1 MARERYVDVE
11 PGVRLWA
18 EEHGDPGRPPLLLV
32 MGAQAPGLNWPDELV
47 ALLAAR
53 HRVIRYDHRDTG
65 RSTWAF
71 DEKPYP
77 LSRLAEDAVAVLDA
91 FGVGRA
97 HVVGMSLGGLLT
109 QLLVADHPDRLLS
122 ATVIGTAA
130 LSTAP
135 YVRPDGTRVPAA
147 ELPGPAAHLLEFW
160 SRPEEGRDLEA
171 ELDHRVAHWRALA
184 GDALPFDADWFR
196 AQERRIVAHT
206 GHHRPPTAHA
216 RADASGLLR
225 TEELAAAR
233 VPTLV
238 ISAPAEPVAPPPHAE
253 HLAQVIPGARLA
265 VVPGMGHA
273 LPPEVHGPLAVE
285 ILRHTERA

>member
-71 DEKPYP
+71 DERPYP

-91 FGVGRA
+91 FGAGRA

-135 YVRPDGTRVPAA
+135 YVRPDGSRVPAA
-147 ELPGPAAHLLEFW
+147 ELPGPAEHLLEFW
-160 SRPEEGRDLEA
+160 SRPEEDRDLEA

-273 LPPEVHGPLAVE
+273 LPPEVHGPLAGE

>member
-160 SRPEEGRDLEA
+160 SRPEEDRDLEA

-273 LPPEVHGPLAVE
+273 LPPEVHGPLAGE
-285 ILRHTERA
+285 ILRHAERA

>member
-18 EEHGDPGRPPLLLV
+18 EEHGDPARPPLLLV

-109 QLLVADHPDRLLS
+109 QLLVADHPDRLLT

-135 YVRPDGTRVPAA
+135 YVRPDGTRVPAE
-147 ELPGPAAHLLEFW
+147 ELPGPAPALLEFW
-160 SRPEEGRDLEA
+160 SRPEEDRDLEA

-216 RADASGLLR
+216 GADASGLLR
-225 TEELAAAR
+225 TEELAAAK

-273 LPPEVHGPLAVE
+273 LPPEVHGPLAGE
-285 ILRHTERA
+285 ILRHTETA

>member
-135 YVRPDGTRVPAA
+135 YVRPDGSRVPAA

-160 SRPEEGRDLEA
+160 SRPEEDRDLEA

-273 LPPEVHGPLAVE
+273 LPPEVHGPLAGE
-285 ILRHTERA
+285 ILWHTERA

>member
-135 YVRPDGTRVPAA
+135 YVRPDGSRVPAA

-160 SRPEEGRDLEA
+160 SRPEEDRDLEA

-273 LPPEVHGPLAVE
+273 LPPEVHGPLAGE
-285 ILRHTERA
+285 ILRHTERT

>member
-32 MGAQAPGLNWPDELV
+32 MGAQAPGFNWPDELV

-71 DEKPYP
+71 DERPYP

-160 SRPEEGRDLEA
+160 SRPEEDRDLEA

-273 LPPEVHGPLAVE
+273 LPPEVHGPLAGE

>member
-18 EEHGDPGRPPLLLV
+18 EEHGDPARPPLLLV
-32 MGAQAPGLNWPDELV
+32 MGAQAPGLDWPDELV

-77 LSRLAEDAVAVLDA
+77 LSRLAEDAVALLDA

-109 QLLVADHPDRLLS
+109 QLLVADHPDRLLT

-135 YVRPDGTRVPAA
+135 YVRPDGTRVPAE
-147 ELPGPAAHLLEFW
+147 ELPGPAPALLEFW
-160 SRPEEGRDLEA
+160 SRPEEDRDLEA

-196 AQERRIVAHT
+196 AQERRIVTHT

-225 TEELAAAR
+225 TEELAAAK

-273 LPPEVHGPLAVE
+273 LPPEVHGPLAGE
-285 ILRHTERA
+285 ILRHTETA

>member
-135 YVRPDGTRVPAA
+135 YVRPDGIRVPAA

-160 SRPEEGRDLEA
+160 SRPEEDRDLEA

-273 LPPEVHGPLAVE
+273 LPPEVHGPLAGE
-285 ILRHTERA
+285 ILRHAERA

>member
-47 ALLAAR
+47 ALLAVR

-160 SRPEEGRDLEA
+160 SRPEEDRDLEA

-273 LPPEVHGPLAVE
+273 LPPEVHGPLAGE

>member
-1 MARERYVDVE
+1 MARERCVDVE

-18 EEHGDPGRPPLLLV
+18 EEHGDPSRPPLLLV
-32 MGAQAPGLNWPDELV
+32 MGALAPGLNWPDELV
-47 ALLAAR
+47 APLAAR

-77 LSRLAEDAVAVLDA
+77 LGRLAEDAVAVLDA
-91 FGVGRA
+91 FGAGRA

-122 ATVIGTAA
+122 ATVIGTTA

-135 YVRPDGTRVPAA
+135 YVRPDGTRVPAG

-160 SRPEEGRDLEA
+160 ARPEEDRDLEA

-206 GHHRPPTAHA
+206 GHHRSPTAHA

-238 ISAPAEPVAPPPHAE
+238 ISAPAEPVTPPPHAE

-273 LPPEVHGPLAVE
+273 LPPEVHAPLARE
-285 ILRHTERA
+285 ILRHTATA

>member
-135 YVRPDGTRVPAA
+135 YVRPDGSRVPAA

-160 SRPEEGRDLEA
+160 SRPEEDRDLEA

-273 LPPEVHGPLAVE
+273 LPPEVHGPLAGE

>member
-11 PGVRLWA
+11 PGVRLWV

-160 SRPEEGRDLEA
+160 SRPEEDRDLEA

-238 ISAPAEPVAPPPHAE
+238 ICAPAEPVAPPPHAE

-273 LPPEVHGPLAVE
+273 LPPEVHGPLAGE
-285 ILRHTERA
+285 ILRHAERA

>member
-91 FGVGRA
+91 FGAGRA

-135 YVRPDGTRVPAA
+135 YVRPDGSRVPAA
-147 ELPGPAAHLLEFW
+147 ELPGPAEHLLEFW
-160 SRPEEGRDLEA
+160 SRPEEDRDLEA

-273 LPPEVHGPLAVE
+273 LPPEVHGPLAGE

>member
-135 YVRPDGTRVPAA
+135 YVRPDGGRVPAA
-147 ELPGPAAHLLEFW
+147 ELPGPAEHLLEFW
-160 SRPEEGRDLEA
+160 SRPEEDRDLEA

-225 TEELAAAR
+225 TEGLAAAR

-273 LPPEVHGPLAVE
+273 LPPEVHGPLAGE

>member
-47 ALLAAR
+47 ALLADR

-160 SRPEEGRDLEA
+160 SRPEEDRDLEA

-233 VPTLV
+233 VPVLV

-273 LPPEVHGPLAVE
+273 LPPEVHGPLAGE
-285 ILRHTERA
+285 ILRHAERA

>member
-135 YVRPDGTRVPAA
+135 YVRPDGGRVPAA
-147 ELPGPAAHLLEFW
+147 ELPGPAEHLLEFW
-160 SRPEEGRDLEA
+160 SRPEEDRDLEA

-273 LPPEVHGPLAVE
+273 LPPEVHGPLAGE
-285 ILRHTERA
+285 ILRHAERA

>member
-71 DEKPYP
+71 DERPYP

-135 YVRPDGTRVPAA
+135 YVRPDGSRVPAA
-147 ELPGPAAHLLEFW
+147 ELPGPAEHLLEFW
-160 SRPEEGRDLEA
+160 SRPEEDRDLEA

-273 LPPEVHGPLAVE
+273 LPPEVHGPLAGE

>member
-18 EEHGDPGRPPLLLV
+18 EEHGDPARPPLLLV

-109 QLLVADHPDRLLS
+109 QLLVADHPDRLLT

-130 LSTAP
+130 LSAAP
-135 YVRPDGTRVPAA
+135 YVRPDGTRVPAE
-147 ELPGPAAHLLEFW
+147 ELPGPAPALLEFW
-160 SRPEEGRDLEA
+160 SRPEEDRDLEA

-196 AQERRIVAHT
+196 AQERRIVAHA

-225 TEELAAAR
+225 TEELAAAK

-273 LPPEVHGPLAVE
+273 LPPEVHGPLAGE
-285 ILRHTERA
+285 ILRHTETA

>member
-135 YVRPDGTRVPAA
+135 YVRPDGGRVPAA
-147 ELPGPAAHLLEFW
+147 ELPGPAEHLLEFW
-160 SRPEEGRDLEA
+160 SRPEEDRDLEV

-273 LPPEVHGPLAVE
+273 LPPEVHGPLAGE

>member
-32 MGAQAPGLNWPDELV
+32 MGAQAPGFNWPDELV

-71 DEKPYP
+71 DERPYP

-135 YVRPDGTRVPAA
+135 YVRPDGSRVPAA

-160 SRPEEGRDLEA
+160 SRPEEDRDLEA

-273 LPPEVHGPLAVE
+273 LPPEVHGPLAGE

>member
-18 EEHGDPGRPPLLLV
+18 EEHGDPARPPLLLV

-97 HVVGMSLGGLLT
+97 HAVGMSLGGLLT
-109 QLLVADHPDRLLS
+109 QLLVADHPDRLLT

-135 YVRPDGTRVPAA
+135 YVRPDGTRVPAE
-147 ELPGPAAHLLEFW
+147 ELPGPAPALLEFW
-160 SRPEEGRDLEA
+160 SRPEEDRDLEA

-225 TEELAAAR
+225 TEELAAAK

-273 LPPEVHGPLAVE
+273 LPPEVHGPLAGE
-285 ILRHTERA
+285 ILRHTETA

>member
-18 EEHGDPGRPPLLLV
+18 EEHGDPARPPLLLV
-32 MGAQAPGLNWPDELV
+32 MGAQAPGLDWPDELV

-109 QLLVADHPDRLLS
+109 QLLVADHPDRLLT

-135 YVRPDGTRVPAA
+135 YVRPDGTRVPAE
-147 ELPGPAAHLLEFW
+147 ELPGPAPALLEFW
-160 SRPEEGRDLEA
+160 SRPEEDRDLEA

-196 AQERRIVAHT
+196 AQERRIVTHT

-225 TEELAAAR
+225 TEELAAAK

-273 LPPEVHGPLAVE
+273 LPPEVHGPLAGE
-285 ILRHTERA
+285 ILRHTETA

>member
-18 EEHGDPGRPPLLLV
+18 EEHGDPARPPLLLV

-109 QLLVADHPDRLLS
+109 QLLVADHPDRLLA

-135 YVRPDGTRVPAA
+135 YVRPDGTRVPAE
-147 ELPGPAAHLLEFW
+147 ELPGPAPALLEFW
-160 SRPEEGRDLEA
+160 SRPEEDRDLEA

-225 TEELAAAR
+225 TEELAAVK

-273 LPPEVHGPLAVE
+273 LPPEVHGPLAGE
-285 ILRHTERA
+285 ILRHTETA

>member
-18 EEHGDPGRPPLLLV
+18 EEHGDPARPPLLLV
-32 MGAQAPGLNWPDELV
+32 MGAQAPGLDWPDELV

-109 QLLVADHPDRLLS
+109 QLLVADHPDRLLT

-135 YVRPDGTRVPAA
+135 YVRPDGTRVPAE
-147 ELPGPAAHLLEFW
+147 ELPGPAPALLEFW
-160 SRPEEGRDLEA
+160 SRPEEDRDLEA

-196 AQERRIVAHT
+196 VRERRIVAHT

-225 TEELAAAR
+225 TEELAAAK

-273 LPPEVHGPLAVE
+273 LPPEVHGPLAGE
-285 ILRHTERA
+285 ILRHTETA

>member
-32 MGAQAPGLNWPDELV
+32 MGAQAPGFNWPDELV
-47 ALLAAR
+47 ALLAVR

-160 SRPEEGRDLEA
+160 SRPEEDRDLEA

-273 LPPEVHGPLAVE
+273 LPPEVHGPLAGE

>member
-160 SRPEEGRDLEA
+160 SRPEEDRDLEA

-273 LPPEVHGPLAVE
+273 LPPEVHGPLAGE

>member
-135 YVRPDGTRVPAA
+135 YVRPDGSRVPAA

-160 SRPEEGRDLEA
+160 SRPEGDRDLEA

-273 LPPEVHGPLAVE
+273 LPPEVHGPLAGE

>member
-11 PGVRLWA
+11 PGVRLWT
-18 EEHGDPGRPPLLLV
+18 EEHGDAGRPPLLLV
-32 MGAQAPGLNWPDELV
+32 MGAQASGLTWPDELV

-71 DEKPYP
+71 GERPYP

-91 FGVGRA
+91 YGIERA

-109 QLLVADHPDRLLS
+109 QLLVADRPDRLRS

-135 YVRPDGTRVPAA
+135 YVRPDGTRVPAE

-160 SRPEEGRDLEA
+160 SRPEEDRDREA

-196 AQERRIVAHT
+196 AQERRIIAHT
-206 GHHRPPTAHA
+206 GHHRPATAHA

-233 VPTLV
+233 VPVLV
-238 ISAPAEPVAPPPHAE
+238 ISAPAEPVAPPPHAA
-253 HLAQVIPGARLA
+253 HLAQVVPGARLA
-265 VVPGMGHA
+265 EVPGMGHA
-273 LPPEVHGPLAVE
+273 LPPEVHAPLAEE
-285 ILRHTERA
+285 ILRHTGTA

>member
-97 HVVGMSLGGLLT
+97 HVVGMSLGGLLA

-135 YVRPDGTRVPAA
+135 YVRPDGSRVPAA
-147 ELPGPAAHLLEFW
+147 ELPGPAEHLLEFW
-160 SRPEEGRDLEA
+160 SRPEEDRDLEA

-238 ISAPAEPVAPPPHAE
+238 ISAPAEPVAPPQHAE

-273 LPPEVHGPLAVE
+273 LPPEVHGPLAGE
-285 ILRHTERA
+285 ILRHMERA

>member
-135 YVRPDGTRVPAA
+135 YVRPDGSRVPAA

-160 SRPEEGRDLEA
+160 SRPEGDRDLEA

-273 LPPEVHGPLAVE
+273 LPPEVHGPLAGE
-285 ILRHTERA
+285 ILRHTERT